1 MSLSH
6 AWDKTYEAVERQL
19 TAMGADLFEVGA
31 LQRGDGDQ
39 PQFMLLRIWDQEKVI
54 QSIPWLRF
62 QNWHESHIYV
72 RPKGESRLTLVDDLK
87 LSAVARMRQ
96 DGFQPAAVVK
106 TSPGN
111 YQVWIKHLSR
121 LDKALGTAVARALAE
136 RFGGDVKAA
145 DWRHFG
151 RLAGFR
157 NTKARYKEVL
167 AVPEYDDWRS
177 QNFHRD
183 LEGQWVGRAGN
194 VYTDDRLREM
204 HANLLPRTRFPFVR
218 LTEASGVIARESERL
233 VATVR
238 AVLER
243 ECAHQARAR
252 DHFLAQAAG
261 QNGRPSKDIEAFR
274 ADPRYGGDGTR
285 VDLAYAVYAVA
296 RGADVEHVR
305 ATLRSR
311 DLSHKGNE
319 KRQSDYIERTVRK
332 ALATVERGRGR

>member
-1 MSLSH
+1 VSLSH
-6 AWDKTYEAVERQL
+6 AWDKTYEAVDRQL

-72 RPKGESRLTLVDDLK
+72 RPKGESSLTLVDDLK
-87 LSAVARMRQ
+87 VSAVARMRQ
-96 DGFQPAAVVK
+96 EGLQPAAVVQ

-111 YQVWIKHLSR
+111 YQVWINHASR
-121 LDKALGTAVARALAE
+121 LDKQLGTAVARALAE

-167 AVPEYDDWRS
+167 AAPEYDDWRS

-183 LEGQWVGRAGN
+183 LEGQWIGRAGN
-194 VYTDDRLREM
+194 VYTEGRLREM

-218 LTEASGVIARESERL
+218 LTEASGVIARGSEQL

-238 AVLER
+238 AVSER
-243 ECAHQARAR
+243 ERADQARACGSS
-252 DHFLAQAAG
+252 ASAG
-261 QNGRPSKDIEAFR
+261 PLHGAGGRTEREAF
-274 ADPRYGGDGTR
+274 
-285 VDLAYAVYAVA
+285 
-296 RGADVEHVR
+296 
-305 ATLRSR
+305 
-311 DLSHKGNE
+311 
-319 KRQSDYIERTVRK
+319 
-332 ALATVERGRGR
+332 